1 MTLVGLGI
9 IALVVLVP
17 ILITELVSFISIIS
31 NIAGYAADAE
41 QFLRALLDP
50 LSERGLLPS
59 TPEEFMANLGEHCLN
74 LAQNIAQQILGALLG
89 FISGTFGLVLTLF
102 GMLSVAVYL
111 ITNVRKIK
119 AAYVVTILVRYLM
132 DAQDLGDAFAFSL
145 SRYLSGLGFVAFMQ
159 GTLPAFG
166 LLFLGVPY
174 AILLGTWVSITSS
187 IPYLGAFLG
196 ATPAVVLALFQSPLT
211 ALLTALLFL
220 LIQQLEGN
228 ILTPNI
234 QEQTLRGPVFLIF
247 LAVIA
252 GGEITGLIGV
262 ILAVQTV
269 VVLRVLFDFSAF
281 AFAPGARA

>member
-1 MTLVGLGI
+1 M
-9 IALVVLVP
+9 
-17 ILITELVSFISIIS
+17 
-31 NIAGYAADAE
+31 
-41 QFLRALLDP
+41 
-50 LSERGLLPS
+50 
-59 TPEEFMANLGEHCLN
+59 
-74 LAQNIAQQILGALLG
+74 
-89 FISGTFGLVLTLF
+89 
-102 GMLSVAVYL
+102 
-111 ITNVRKIK
+111 
-119 AAYVVTILVRYLM
+119 VTILVRYLM
-132 DAQDLGDAFAFSL
+132 DAQDLWDAFAFSL
-145 SRYLSGLGFVAFMQ
+145 WRYPSGSGFVAFMQ
-159 GTLPAFG
+159 GTLSAVG

-196 ATPAVVLALFQSPLT
+196 ATPAVVLALFHSPPT
-211 ALLTALLFL
+211 ALLTALLVL

-234 QEQTLRGPVFLIF
+234 QGQTLRGPVFLIF

-269 VVLRVLFDFSAF
+269 VVRRVLFDFSLF

>member
-17 ILITELVSFISIIS
+17 ILITELVALIS
-31 NIAGYAADAE
+31 NIPDCAADAE
-41 QFLRALLDP
+41 RFLRALLDP

-59 TPEEFMANLGEHCLN
+59 TPEEFMANLSEHFLN
-74 LAQNIAQQILGALLG
+74 LAQNIAQQILGELLG

-102 GMLSVAVYL
+102 GVLFVAVYL

-119 AAYVVTILVRYLM
+119 AAYVVTIIDRYLM
-132 DAQDLGDAFAFSL
+132 DAQDLWDAFAFSL
-145 SRYLSGLGFVAFMQ
+145 SRLGFVAFMQ
-159 GTLPAFG
+159 GTLSAVG
-166 LLFLGVPY
+166 ILFLGVPY

-187 IPYLGAFLG
+187 TPYLGAFLG
-196 ATPAVVLALFQSPLT
+196 ATPAVVLALFQSPPT
-211 ALLTALLFL
+211 ALLTALLVL